1 MIRTIFFPHVT
12 AAILVTGLLLLVYTV
27 VQQQYRTGADDPQV
41 QVARDAAIKL
51 KQGKNLAAVMQ
62 PDTIDMEQSLSSCI
76 QVYGP
81 ATNLLAS
88 TGYIG
93 TVPPKVPEGVLE
105 KAREQG
111 EYAVTWQ
118 PTAMAR
124 MAAVVLYTG
133 GIRGNYILV
142 ARQLGEVEKRIS
154 MLVKTVFMCWILCM
168 CLICAHGLLQA
179 YLNKPKNSFI

>member
-1 MIRTIFFPHVT
+1 MIRTIFFPHVA
-12 AAILVTGLLLLVYTV
+12 AAILVTGIVLLVYAS
-27 VQQQYRTGADDPQV
+27 VQQQYRTTANDPQL

-51 KQGKNLAAVMQ
+51 KQGKNIAVVVQ

-81 ATNLLAS
+81 ANNLLAS

-93 TVPPKVPEGVLE
+93 TQPPAIPGGVLE
-105 KAREQG
+105 KARQEG

-124 MAAVVLYTG
+124 MAAVIIYTG
-133 GIRGNYILV
+133 GRQGSYIVV
-142 ARQLGEVEKRIS
+142 ARQLEEVEKRVAA
-154 MLVKTVFMCWILCM
+154 LVKMVFMCWLFCM
-168 CLICAHGLLQA
+168 CVICAHGLLQA
-179 YLNKPKNSFI
+179 YLNKTKTA